1 MRCLD
6 AQTALETYVDGE
18 LDPERARNLK
28 AHLAGCAECRAE
40 LAYLQVAEE
49 AIETWPLLAEP
60 ADLTARVM
68 AQVKPR
74 LEKPRFR
81 LRWSDVAVSL
91 VGAGIAAIALPLW
104 QVLTSTDSWAQT
116 LLQTQDALR
125 LHLLPLE
132 MLQLDITLKLQPL
145 IKSGA
150 LMWLPILAGLIF
162 VLVVLPMVWF
172 RSPRRQRFLA

>member
-6 AQTALETYVDGE
+6 AQTALDTYVDGE
-18 LDPERARNLK
+18 LSPEQTERLE

-40 LAYLQVAEE
+40 LTYLQVAEE
-49 AIETWPLLAEP
+49 AVETWPLATEP

-91 VGAGIAAIALPLW
+91 VGAGMAAIALPLW
-104 QVLTSTDSWAQT
+104 QVLTSTDSWVQP
-116 LLQTQDALR
+116 LRQIQDALR
-125 LHLLPLE
+125 LQLLPLE

-145 IKSGA
+145 IKSGI
-150 LMWLPILAGLIF
+150 LTWLPILAGLIF
-162 VLVVLPMVWF
+162 VLAVLPVVWF
-172 RSPRRQRFLA
+172 RGPRRQRFLT

>member
-6 AQTALETYVDGE
+6 AQTALGTYVDGE
-18 LDPERARNLK
+18 LDPEQAGHLE
-28 AHLAGCAECRAE
+28 AHLAGCAECRVE

-49 AIETWPLLAEP
+49 AIETWPLITEP
-60 ADLTARVM
+60 ADFTAQVM

-81 LRWSDVAVSL
+81 LRWSDVAISL
-91 VGAGIAAIALPLW
+91 AGAGMAAIALPLW
-104 QVLTSTDSWAQT
+104 QVLTSTDSWAQI

-162 VLVVLPMVWF
+162 VLVVLPVVWF
-172 RSPRRQRFLA
+172 RGPRRPRSLA